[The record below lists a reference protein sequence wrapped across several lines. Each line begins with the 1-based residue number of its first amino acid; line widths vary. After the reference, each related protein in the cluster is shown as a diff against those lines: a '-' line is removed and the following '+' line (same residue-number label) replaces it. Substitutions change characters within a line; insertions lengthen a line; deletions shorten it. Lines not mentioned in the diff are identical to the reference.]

1 MALETKIIENFLT
14 DEQIDLFRSYDGWPT
29 DTGLTYGISEGSGTG
44 TIDGKSVDIELKVW
58 GLNRNSH
65 SQGYQILEDLI
76 AKHIGPNITIQEC
89 HILTS
94 YFPYR
99 AHTDGVDGE
108 YGLNEKVTDG
118 YTLVIPLDD
127 YDSCTITFD
136 QIQRGNKSPDYYM
149 ENNDPVDT
157 IDKEFY
163 DKYLSEEAEL
173 FMRYLS
179 VETVYPWKKNSC
191 LIMDRHRWHAS
202 DNFYGRIPE
211 KKAVIIWSTIDVT

>member
-1 MALETKIIENFLT
+1 MALETKIIDNFLT

-29 DTGLTYGISEGSGTG
+29 SSDGNDLVYGESMGSNTTGN
-44 TIDGKSVDIELKVW
+44 IELKVW
-58 GLNRNSH
+58 GLNRDKH
-65 SQGYQILEDLI
+65 GEGYRILDDLI
-76 AKHIGPNITIQEC
+76 AKHIGPNITIHGC

-99 AHTDGVDGE
+99 AHTDGVNGE
-108 YGLNEKVTDG
+108 YGLDENTTEG

-136 QIQRGNKSPDYYM
+136 QIQRGNKSPDYFM
-149 ENNDPVDT
+149 EHNEPVDT

-163 DKYLSEEAEL
+163 DKYLSEEAPL

-179 VETVYPWKKNSC
+179 VETIYPWKKNSC

-211 KKAVIIWSTIDVT
+211 KKAVIIWSTIDVI